1 MLRSTLSVVLKRW
14 GFAVTVYGNAKDLV
28 GYMSKAMDGEVTDVA
43 IIAELSNNAVD
54 FIYDWAKGRGL
65 LNGVSAGQGNTFS
78 IQSSGDDKR
87 RSSDTSKLPPFVLST
102 WPVVQSTGF
111 DTSDPRCA
119 WAKDSVEG
127 TESSIDSVKGTA
139 VRDFFSSIR
148 SHLISRPVRHNRLRR
163 ALETVLDEK
172 AHHADA
178 ADTARTD
185 SPTRASGCTRRK
197 VDFEDGVSGQHL
209 RILLAEDHP
218 VNMKVAKAVLS
229 RLGHSDVT
237 AAKDGADA
245 LAKVQADPAGLDAF
259 DIVLMDLHMPIMG
272 GIECTQQL
280 RKLYP
285 DCKVPIIAVT
295 ADAIEESRQEC
306 FDAGF
311 DSYLTKPFRIE
322 QIQKAIRTFC
332 KLQ

>member
-1 MLRSTLSVVLKRW
+1 M
-14 GFAVTVYGNAKDLV
+14 
-28 GYMSKAMDGEVTDVA
+28 
-43 IIAELSNNAVD
+43 
-54 FIYDWAKGRGL
+54 
-65 LNGVSAGQGNTFS
+65 
-78 IQSSGDDKR
+78 
-87 RSSDTSKLPPFVLST
+87 
-102 WPVVQSTGF
+102 
-111 DTSDPRCA
+111 
-119 WAKDSVEG
+119 
-127 TESSIDSVKGTA
+127 
-139 VRDFFSSIR
+139 
-148 SHLISRPVRHNRLRR
+148 RHNRLRR

-237 AAKDGADA
+237 GAKDGADA